1 MSNRDI
7 LETLNLGAAVA
18 ENDEHLANYF
28 VPTGALTDFV
38 GDRYDIIRG
47 VKGSGKSALLRI
59 TSLHQERY
67 EPLANVKFVVATEHA
82 GEPAFKRAFEKAIG
96 PEWRED
102 ELVRAWKVYLLNLAL
117 DALEALPLNE
127 ASITAVKLA
136 EKSGLRFRNPSLF
149 KKLYWSL
156 IRVMNPR
163 QITLG
168 ETIAAEFPDEPP
180 EFWLKSPEIDFPELL
195 STISNGFEQ
204 ANKRCWILVDRLD
217 AAFQADP
224 ELESAALRAILMAY
238 KDFMGKKFVRIKLF
252 FRTDLFDVVTSGA
265 GFRELTHVQDRASP
279 PITWDSDR
287 LLQMIM
293 ERFVFN
299 KPVREKY
306 GITTNDLKESD
317 DRLAAFLSICP
328 QQVDAGEKRPD
339 SWNWVCNR
347 LRDGNGVATPRDLQL
362 LMLNAARKQQER
374 LQLGDDDPETPHL
387 ISGSALKAGLAQL
400 STDKIRASLIAEAP
414 DLEGAIRAFTKGKA
428 EHNEDSLEAIL
439 GKGWKHLTERLER
452 IGFLEKIG
460 AAWKVP
466 MLYRDG
472 LEITQGAA
480 YDK

>member
-1 MSNRDI
+1 M
-7 LETLNLGAAVA
+7 
-18 ENDEHLANYF
+18 
-28 VPTGALTDFV
+28 
-38 GDRYDIIRG
+38 
-47 VKGSGKSALLRI
+47 RI
-59 TSLHQERY
+59 TSLNQERY

-96 PEWRED
+96 PEWKED

-117 DALEALPLNE
+117 DALEDLPSND
-127 ASITAVKLA
+127 ASARAVKLA
-136 EKSGLRFRNPSLF
+136 EQSGLRFRSPSLF

-156 IRVMNPR
+156 IRMMNPR
-163 QITLG
+163 QLSIG
-168 ETIAAEFPDEPP
+168 ETIAAEFPDQPP
-180 EFWLKSPEIDFPELL
+180 DFWLQTPEIDFPELL
-195 STISNGFEQ
+195 SVISSGFEQ
-204 ANKRCWILVDRLD
+204 AEKRCWILVDRLD

-224 ELESAALRAILMAY
+224 ALERAALRAILIAY
-238 KDFMGKKFVRIKLF
+238 KDFMGKRSVRIKLF

-265 GFRELTHVQDRASP
+265 GFRELTHVQDRTSP
-279 PITWDSDR
+279 PITWDPDR

-299 KPVREKY
+299 EPVRDKY
-306 GITTNDLKESD
+306 GITTDDLKESD

-362 LMLNAARKQQER
+362 LMLNAARKQLER

-387 ISGSALKAGLAQL
+387 IGGPALKAGLTQL
-400 STDKIRASLIAEAP
+400 STDKIRTSLIAETP
-414 DLEGAIRAFTKGKA
+414 DLESAIRAFTKGKA
-428 EHNEDSLEAIL
+428 EHNEDSLGAIL
-439 GKGWKHLTERLER
+439 GKEWKHLTERLER
-452 IGFLEKIG
+452 IGFLEKMG
-460 AAWKVP
+460 GTWKVP